1 MKRYGF
7 MVWGFF
13 CHFWIDFSCSWFI
26 FQEVVG
32 EAGWYTLLFFYNFFA
47 FALELPLGVLLD
59 RICEKNKGSL
69 KGYSWT
75 GIAGIFLV
83 LLALYGDIP
92 LWLGVFLA
100 GFGNAAFHV
109 GTGALVLAVFPEKIW
124 PSGLFVSSGAL
135 GICLGKLLSGKTG
148 MKIAMGIMLSLLFST
163 AVLGEAT
170 GKKKK
175 KCREIQR
182 EKVPMA
188 TKGILPETAFDL
200 LSVLCI
206 FMTVVLRSYQGMA
219 LSFPWNQ
226 TVKTGLI
233 LAGATAAG
241 KLAGG
246 IGADLTGMKKTVALS
261 LGLGGILLLQPS
273 SMWSG
278 TAGTLLFNMTMPITL
293 VLLYRT
299 FPKWPGISF
308 GLLTFALFIGF
319 LPSYFGVGS
328 LPMPFGAGCLSFLSL
343 ILLWMTIKRRERAGQ
358 QGKSDQ

>member
-246 IGADLTGMKKTVALS
+246 IGADPTGMKKQLLYLWVWEESCCCS
-261 LGLGGILLLQPS
+261 LPLCG
-273 SMWSG
+273 
-278 TAGTLLFNMTMPITL
+278 L
-293 VLLYRT
+293 VLPEPC
-299 FPKWPGISF
+299 F
-308 GLLTFALFIGF
+308 LT
-319 LPSYFGVGS
+319 
-328 LPMPFGAGCLSFLSL
+328 
-343 ILLWMTIKRRERAGQ
+343 
-358 QGKSDQ
+358 

>member
-7 MVWGFF
+7 MVWGFL

-32 EAGWYTLLFFYNFFA
+32 EAGWYTLLFFYNFYA

-59 RICEKNKGSL
+59 RIWEKNKGSL

-109 GTGALVLAVFPEKIW
+109 GTGARVLTVFPEKIW

-135 GICLGKLLSGKTG
+135 GICFGKLLSGKTG
-148 MKIAMGIMLSLLFST
+148 MKIAVGIMLPLLLLG

-175 KCREIQR
+175 NHREIR
-182 EKVPMA
+182 RKKALVSA
-188 TKGILPETAFDL
+188 AGISPETAFDL

-206 FMTVVLRSYQGMA
+206 FMTVVLRSYQGMT

-226 TVKTGLI
+226 TIKTGLI

-246 IGADLTGMKKTVALS
+246 IGADLTGMKKTIVLS

-278 TAGTLLFNMTMPITL
+278 TAGTLLFNMTMPVTL

-328 LPMPFGAGCLSFLSL
+328 LPMPFGAGFLSFLSL
-343 ILLWMTIKRRERAGQ
+343 ILLWIAIKRRERAGR
-358 QGKSDQ
+358 QGKSDR